1 ETRSLNLTAS
11 FRTSSGEHP
20 ESIISALFNFS
31 LSPKCY
37 QARSVDSE
45 SRSFLTVQNDEY
57 RSFPEARIQ
66 NASLTE
72 YGRLKT
78 SFQRAKRD

>member
-1 ETRSLNLTAS
+1 
-11 FRTSSGEHP
+11 
-20 ESIISALFNFS
+20 
-31 LSPKCY
+31 CY

-57 RSFPEARIQ
+57 RSFSEARIQ

-72 YGRLKT
+72 YGHLHVIPASKVRLGIY
-78 SFQRAKRD
+78 FQRVLS

>member
-1 ETRSLNLTAS
+1 AS

-20 ESIISALFNFS
+20 ESIISALFGFGI
-31 LSPKCY
+31 SPQCY

-57 RSFPEARIQ
+57 RFFPEARMPS
-66 NASLTE
+66 ASLKE
-72 YGRLKT
+72 YGHLHVIPASRSETRNLLAAGT
-78 SFQRAKRD
+78 